1 MKKTITLTLAGF
13 FLSLISYSQEQSDST
28 KQKIFN
34 RLEVDDTTKLTNQ
47 DAIYNRPF
55 IGLVQSKTAIGGYLE
70 GNTNYF
76 SEDGVSEGFSM
87 ELRRFNLFFYSAIGK
102 RIKLLAELEFSRISI

>member
-47 DAIYNRPF
+47 DVKNKPSENF
-55 IGLVQSKTAIGGYLE
+55 NKENKTFR
-70 GNTNYF
+70 NTTTSTF
-76 SEDGVSEGFSM
+76 FFFGF
-87 ELRRFNLFFYSAIGK
+87 
-102 RIKLLAELEFSRISI
+102 